1 MGAKKAKGSLLLAD
15 IDAGRRDDAEHE
27 ELLSYTR
34 ARVGYTA
41 HATVR
46 RNEHAS
52 ETEPVDG
59 RAAKPAT
66 PE

>member
-1 MGAKKAKGSLLLAD
+1 LLAD

-27 ELLSYTR
+27 ELLSYTQAR
-34 ARVGYTA
+34 AGYAA

-46 RNEHAS
+46 RNQHAS
-52 ETEPVDG
+52 ETESVDG
-59 RAAKPAT
+59 RAAKPAM